1 MTNDEYEM
9 YSDLPIAVLSIGS
22 NCGDR
27 YVNVSNG
34 LEWLSHIL
42 INPKASSIYATPDC
56 HGSQREYLNAV
67 IKGQTALSH
76 KDLENEC
83 KEFEI
88 RHGRTPEARALGE
101 VSIDID
107 VVIFD
112 GEIIRPKDVGRQFF
126 TIGYSMI

>member
-1 MTNDEYEM
+1 MTNDECEV

-27 YVNVSNG
+27 YDNVRNG

-42 INPKASSIYATPDC
+42 FNSKASSIYATPDC
-56 HGSQREYLNAV
+56 HGGQREYLNAV
-67 IKGQTALSH
+67 IKGQTSLSQ

-83 KEFEI
+83 KEFEM
-88 RHGRTPEARALGE
+88 RHGRTPESRASGD

-112 GEIIRPKDVGRQFF
+112 GKIIRPKDVGRKFF